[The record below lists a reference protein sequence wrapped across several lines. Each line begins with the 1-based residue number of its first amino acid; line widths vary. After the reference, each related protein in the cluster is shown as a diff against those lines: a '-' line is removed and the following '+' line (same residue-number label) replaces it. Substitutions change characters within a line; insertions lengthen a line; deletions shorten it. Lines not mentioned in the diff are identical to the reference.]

1 MLNFGRVTSSQVIQ
15 LMSFVLP
22 EQEKRWKS
30 RGADPAIEAF
40 YTTEYASHYTRPKTA
55 ATRSIH
61 PMAAKRNSG
70 YGSNNHVSP
79 LELEVLPDRTDFKT
93 TTSHQAHCP
102 ESSLEALRNPR
113 PLVRAAMEK
122 SGYWNEPMPNVLYD
136 SPARRVETAREREI
150 TAAHLDKL
158 TLKRMTHHNPID
170 GENGGAG
177 PYWGSTT
184 YNTAY
189 QQGESN
195 HSKFFKMDRSLIG
208 KREPD
213 AFSREHIL
221 IPEDPVDEQASIYR
235 TTYTAPVTN
244 REIKIPDRVAM
255 ERSGYTYSTIPT
267 QTKPVLLS
275 DVTADELPSL
285 TIHKM
290 KRQNTTEFQ
299 NLYDPDPWKSTYTMG
314 YQEPVHTIDRAI
326 GDPNQMSK
334 GTTGYDRNE
343 TVKVG
348 PPGDPRWAKTGK
360 TDHMKKFKDPTSTLR
375 TRSTQLTCPNVMERS
390 GYWGNG

>member
-1 MLNFGRVTSSQVIQ
+1 
-15 LMSFVLP
+15 MSFVLAD
-22 EQEKRWKS
+22 QEERWRS
-30 RGADPAIEAF
+30 RGADPAVESF
-40 YTTEYASHYTRPKTA
+40 YTTEYASHYTRPRTMT
-55 ATRSIH
+55 TRSVH

-79 LELEVLPDRTDFKT
+79 LELAALSDRTDYRT
-93 TTSHQAHCP
+93 SSSHQTFCP

-113 PLVRAAMEK
+113 PICRAAMEK

-136 SPARRVETAREREI
+136 SPARRIETARERQI
-150 TAAHLDKL
+150 TAANLDKL

-177 PYWGSTT
+177 PNWGSTT
-184 YNTAY
+184 YNQAY

-221 IPEDPVDEQASIYR
+221 IPEDPVDEQASIYK
-235 TTYTAPVTN
+235 TTYRKPVTN
-244 REIKIPDRVAM
+244 REIRIPDRVAM

-267 QTKPVLLS
+267 QTKPIQLS
-275 DVTADELPSL
+275 DVAPEDLPSL

-290 KRQNTTEFQ
+290 KHQNTTEYQ
-299 NLYDPDPWKSTYTMG
+299 NLYDPDPWKSTHTMA
-314 YQEPVHTIDRAI
+314 YQPPVHTIDRAI
-326 GDPNQMSK
+326 GDPNQLSHC
-334 GTTGYDRNE
+334 TTGYDRNE
-343 TVKVG
+343 TVRVG

-360 TDHMKKFKDPTSTLR
+360 TDHTKRFKDPTPGLR
-375 TRSTQLTCPNVMERS
+375 TRSSQVVCPNVMERS